1 MQKNL
6 DSLGGLIHSQQILLA
21 LTQKGASRED
31 AYRLVQKHAM
41 NVWELGGNYLAKMKS
56 DKEIT
61 QYFSGEELESLFN
74 PKQHQRNVD
83 TIFKRVFE
91 N

>member
-6 DSLGGLIHSQQILLA
+6 DSLGGIIHSQQMLLA
-21 LTQKGASRED
+21 LTQKGMSRED
-31 AYRLVQKHAM
+31 AYQLVQKYAM
-41 NVWELGGNYLAKMKS
+41 EVWNLGGNYLTKMKS
-56 DKEIT
+56 DRKIA
-61 QYFSGEELESLFN
+61 QYFSENELENLFD

-83 TIFKRVFE
+83 KIFKRVFE